1 MIFDAKK
8 LRKLNNPERAEWIPF
23 DKLRNALGLESPEV
37 LVDFG
42 AGTGFFTAPLAR
54 DEPGI
59 RFYALDVQQEMISY
73 LKKEMPSN
81 VEAVLI
87 DGKRISLEENGADGL
102 ICINVYHEIPER
114 DVLLTEFYRVLKPR
128 GVLLVI
134 DWEKENPIL
143 KDGPPLERR
152 VAASDMVQ
160 EMAEAG
166 FREIEPVY
174 GFNSH
179 TALRAV
185 KPD

>member
-1 MIFDAKK
+1 
-8 LRKLNNPERAEWIPF
+8 
-23 DKLRNALGLESPEV
+23 
-37 LVDFG
+37 
-42 AGTGFFTAPLAR
+42 
-54 DEPGI
+54 
-59 RFYALDVQQEMISY
+59 MISY